1 MFRQLFLIGLI
12 CASIVFPAKANNYNP
27 KDDASQQKIKL
38 LSNRFRVDQAVDA
51 LVFIIERK
59 PGSAPIILVRPD
71 GSKLYATRTVDG
83 VNWVDA
89 NAGDMIE
96 IKQPMIGPW
105 QIIGDILPS
114 SEIRLATS
122 LALRVNEFPKEL
134 FVGEVVKLTARIEFN
149 NKLLALGRVDDLIK
163 LQVFLRSTS
172 DSSAPNFGAGTFTI
186 GQYIDDGQG
195 LDERRGDGVFTGR
208 LDLDKPNGPYTLL
221 VRAGN
226 KVFEREYSQ
235 PLYLRPQP
243 IKVDLMSAAIDG
255 QYALRF
261 ITNEQA
267 VDMSQMAI
275 QVIIHHPNDTKE
287 HLSVSNLA
295 PTHLLRLE
303 NVQKPGRYKIDLEV
317 YGTTLDGRE
326 FKYNIEQMKV
336 KIDVPA
342 AKEVKAQKVEADK
355 ARKAKFKREQL
366 LKRRKA
372 AQQKAEAEKSLII
385 IIVMVNVLILLIG
398 ALLMWLFLRKKKP
411 KAPKEDGE
419 DDKDDK
425 KKGEKEEKKA
435 KESKKKK

>member
-1 MFRQLFLIGLI
+1 MFRQLFLIGVIALSLALP
-12 CASIVFPAKANNYNP
+12 ASANNYNP
-27 KDDASQQKIKL
+27 NDNASQQKIKL
-38 LSNRFRVDQAVDA
+38 LSNRFRVDQAVEA

-71 GSKLYATRTVDG
+71 GSKLYATRQVDG
-83 VNWVDA
+83 VNWVDG

-122 LALRVNEFPKEL
+122 LALKINEFPNEL

-163 LQVFLRSTS
+163 LDVFLRSTS
-172 DSSAPNFGAGTFTI
+172 DTSAPNFGAGTFTI

-243 IKVDLMSAAIDG
+243 VKVDLMSAAIDG

-275 QVIIHHPNDTKE
+275 QVIVHHPDDTQE
-287 HLSVSNLA
+287 HLSISNLA

-303 NVQKPGRYKIDLEV
+303 NVQKPGRYKIDIEV
-317 YGTTLDGRE
+317 FGTTNDGRE
-326 FKYNIEQMKV
+326 FRYNIEQMKV
-336 KIDVPA
+336 KIEVPA

-355 ARKAKFKREQL
+355 ARKAQFKREQL
-366 LKRRKA
+366 EKRRKA
-372 AQQKAEAEKSLII
+372 AKQKAEEEKALII
-385 IIVMVNVLILLIG
+385 IIVMVNVLILLLG
-398 ALLMWLFLRKKKP
+398 GLLMWLFLRKKKP
-411 KAPKEDGE
+411 KKPKEDKKDADKKDEKG
-419 DDKDDK
+419 DKKDKD
-425 KKGEKEEKKA
+425 
-435 KESKKKK
+435 SKKKK

>member
-1 MFRQLFLIGLI
+1 MFRQLLIIGVIAMALTLP
-12 CASIVFPAKANNYNP
+12 ASANNYNP
-27 KDDASQQKIKL
+27 NDNASQQKIKL

-71 GSKLYATRTVDG
+71 GSKLYATRQVDG
-83 VNWVDA
+83 VKWVDG

-122 LALRVNEFPKEL
+122 LALKIDEFPNEL
-134 FVGEVVKLTARIEFN
+134 FVGEIAKLIARIEFN

-163 LQVFLRSTS
+163 LDVFLRSTS
-172 DSSAPNFGAGTFTI
+172 DTSAPNFGAGTFTI

-208 LDLDKPNGPYTLL
+208 LDINKPNGPYTLL

-243 IKVDLMSAAIDG
+243 VNVDLMSAAIDG

-261 ITNEQA
+261 ITNDQA
-267 VDMSQMAI
+267 VEMAQMAI
-275 QVIIHHPNDTKE
+275 QVIVHHPDETQE
-287 HLSVSNLA
+287 HLSISNLA

-303 NVQKPGRYKIDLEV
+303 NVQKPGRYKIDVEV
-317 YGTTLDGRE
+317 FGTTTSGRE
-326 FKYNIEQMKV
+326 FRYNAEQMKV
-336 KIDVPA
+336 KIEVPA

-372 AQQKAEAEKSLII
+372 AEQKAEEEKALII
-385 IIVMVNVLILLIG
+385 IIVMVNVLILILG
-398 ALLMWLFLRKKKP
+398 GLLMWLFLRKKKP
-411 KAPKEDGE
+411 KKPKEDKKDADNKDE
-419 DDKDDK
+419 KDDK
-425 KKGEKEEKKA
+425 KGKD
-435 KESKKKK
+435 SKKKK